1 MLVLHIATLATDEL
15 FGDEHH
21 QDTKLIC
28 KKVMLNTKLNSPAA
42 VRPHVS
48 QENENV
54 IENLQMH
61 EHPDR

>member
-1 MLVLHIATLATDEL
+1 MSQA
-15 FGDEHH
+15 
-21 QDTKLIC
+21 
-28 KKVMLNTKLNSPAA
+28 NKLNSPAA